1 MVEAVE
7 EEFVGKAGKDPAV
20 EESPEAGSGGK
31 VPAVEELPEAGSG
44 GKAGMPEE
52 EPAGVAACELSIG
65 GKGGISCAQAA
76 PNDMSMKDKTAM
88 SWVIPLAPR

>member
-7 EEFVGKAGKDPAV
+7 EEFVGKGGKDPAV
-20 EESPEAGSGGK
+20 D
-31 VPAVEELPEAGSG
+31 ELPEAGSG
-44 GKAGMPEE
+44 GRAGILEE
-52 EPAGVAACELSIG
+52 ELAVVAACELSIG
-65 GKGGISCAQAA
+65 GKGGRSCDQAA

>member
-7 EEFVGKAGKDPAV
+7 EEAAGKGGMLPAV
-20 EESPEAGSGGK
+20 VESPEAGSGGK
-31 VPAVEELPEAGSG
+31 AGEAVEAVPAGA
-44 GKAGMPEE
+44 
-52 EPAGVAACELSIG
+52 AACELSIG
-65 GKGGISCAQAA
+65 GKGGRSWDQAA